1 MLGQGSG
8 RQGRVPPGRGLRA
21 APWRPCD
28 WRVANMNRIG
38 RADWNACA
46 ESTRLALPLQNA
58 GIVVVVAV
66 AANVSGVGEN
76 SHT

>member
-1 MLGQGSG
+1 
-8 RQGRVPPGRGLRA
+8 
-21 APWRPCD
+21 
-28 WRVANMNRIG
+28 MNRIG